1 MYFRGFT
8 VNDDNA
14 DTVDRLS
21 LYEDLNFIEVVPVVG
36 LESIPPAATA
46 TPKTSRHH

>member
-36 LESIPPAATA
+36 LEPTRLLMGPGF
-46 TPKTSRHH
+46 